1 MSTTRKPGRPR
12 KGEELKATPTGT
24 NVEATLNLR
33 DQYLELA
40 KGKSIEDNAEDF
52 VETASL
58 IWDTAEGQLRLELKG
73 KEGAVKMA
81 AKALS
86 SAKVNGGLPIGITK
100 QDQELYLRNVIH
112 AQNEYTK
119 AVKALE
125 DAEKEIQFYSEMK
138 EAFNLD

>member
-1 MSTTRKPGRPR
+1 MSTTRK
-12 KGEELKATPTGT
+12 ETTAT
-24 NVEATLNLR
+24 NAEATLNLR

-58 IWDTAEGQLRLELKG
+58 IWDTAEGQLRLEIKG

-100 QDQELYLRNVIH
+100 QDQGLYLRNVIH

-125 DAEKEIQFYSEMK
+125 DAEKEIQFYSDMK